1 MGLQIL
7 NSGATLRLVVQFW
20 KGNIEWMNFLL
31 FLQLL
36 MTFIQSYHE
45 GIKASKFT

>member
-7 NSGATLRLVVQFW
+7 NSGSTLRLVVQFW
-20 KGNIEWMNFLL
+20 KGNIKRMNFPL

-36 MTFIQSYHE
+36 MTFIQSFYKV
-45 GIKASKFT
+45 IKASKFT